1 MLRYEPGQFYRTHHD
16 QNTHPDSLSGVRLM
30 TFFIYL
36 HSPESGGETNFPKL
50 NITVRCAPG
59 GLWMGSGW
67 DLDGI
72 WTGSGWDLDGI

>member
-1 MLRYEPGQFYRTHHD
+1 
-16 QNTHPDSLSGVRLM
+16 M